1 MSMTYEDINKL
12 KDLMLVIFRD
22 VHTVDDAWEFV
33 DSELFNSAL
42 NAALDAWEWDSE
54 TGEVVLDEMRDARK
68 RFEKEDTPHTVLLD
82 VIIDKIKERRKNEQD
97 KHTDARA
104 TEDGQEYFCFICRQS
119 ARCRQDI
126 DAHHEAKGG

>member
-1 MSMTYEDINKL
+1 MSMAYEDINKL

-22 VHTVDDAWEFV
+22 VHTIDDAWEFV

-42 NAALDAWEWDSE
+42 NAALDAWDWHDN

-68 RFEKEDTPHTVLLD
+68 LFEKDETPHTVLLD

-97 KHTDARA
+97 KHTDAGTA
-104 TEDGQEYFCFICRQS
+104 EDG
-119 ARCRQDI
+119 
-126 DAHHEAKGG
+126 